1 MDKTFIK
8 KLVERATKTFV
19 QAFAAALIIPTDYS
33 KDAWKAAA
41 LAAVAAGLSAVISL
55 VSKRFGSNTDSPSLV

>member
-41 LAAVAAGLSAVISL
+41 LAAVAAGLSAVIS
-55 VSKRFGSNTDSPSLV
+55 VFSKSIGSDKDSPSLV

>member
-8 KLVERATKTFV
+8 KLAERATKTFV

-41 LAAVAAGLSAVISL
+41 LAAVAAGLSAVIS
-55 VSKRFGSNTDSPSLV
+55 VFSKSIGSDKDSPSLV

>member
-19 QAFAAALIIPTDYS
+19 QAFAAAANGLLDTN
-33 KDAWKAAA
+33 K
-41 LAAVAAGLSAVISL
+41 LA
-55 VSKRFGSNTDSPSLV
+55 F